1 MMTVGAE
8 RGFLAEPAVSAE
20 RILLIEVIIEA
31 RAPSI
36 RVDCASLHI
45 IPIAERSR

>member
-8 RGFLAEPAVSAE
+8 RGFLVDPVVSAE
-20 RILLIEVIIEA
+20 RILLIEAIIEA

-45 IPIAERSR
+45 IPVARRSR